1 MGRSL
6 DCSELDGGSVKTFL
20 VGGDGR
26 EVKPSKGRP
35 RGAGGEEDE
44 KLPNMMM
51 LVLLLIVDCGC
62 WQPKIN
68 RDAIFQ
74 PVNEKVVPASKKM
87 KRPLWLS
94 L

>member
-6 DCSELDGGSVKTFL
+6 DCSELDGGSVKAFL

-44 KLPNMMM
+44 KLPNMVM
-51 LVLLLIVDCGC
+51 LVLLLWIVLGLLATKNKQRCYFLT
-62 WQPKIN
+62 
-68 RDAIFQ
+68 R
-74 PVNEKVVPASKKM
+74 E
-87 KRPLWLS
+87 
-94 L
+94 